1 MIHIMSTMV
10 VKTIV
15 SRANAAGLY
24 SISADE
30 TTDKQRKV
38 DLALGIR
45 YVHEMQAEERVI
57 SVVDLQQRDGDFIA
71 RVVLNQL
78 ETLDLPT
85 DGLVSQTHDG
95 ASVMS
100 GKRKG
105 VQAHISRSL
114 ERDVPYIRC
123 FAHQLHLV
131 VVWAMKS
138 SEEVIPFLTTFRR

>member
-1 MIHIMSTMV
+1 M
-10 VKTIV
+10 
-15 SRANAAGLY
+15 
-24 SISADE
+24 
-30 TTDKQRKV
+30 
-38 DLALGIR
+38 
-45 YVHEMQAEERVI
+45 
-57 SVVDLQQRDGDFIA
+57 VDLQQRDGDFIA

>member
-45 YVHEMQAEERVI
+45 YVHEMQ
-57 SVVDLQQRDGDFIA
+57 
-71 RVVLNQL
+71 
-78 ETLDLPT
+78 
-85 DGLVSQTHDG
+85 
-95 ASVMS
+95 
-100 GKRKG
+100 
-105 VQAHISRSL
+105 
-114 ERDVPYIRC
+114 
-123 FAHQLHLV
+123 
-131 VVWAMKS
+131 
-138 SEEVIPFLTTFRR
+138 RRE

>member
-1 MIHIMSTMV
+1 MSTMV

-78 ETLDLPT
+78 ETHDLPT
-85 DGLVSQTHDG
+85 DRLVSQTHDG

-105 VQAHISRSL
+105 VQAIISKNSSEGCSL
-114 ERDVPYIRC
+114 HPLFRPPAPPRRDVDN
-123 FAHQLHLV
+123 
-131 VVWAMKS
+131 
-138 SEEVIPFLTTFRR
+138 EEQRGGCRLL